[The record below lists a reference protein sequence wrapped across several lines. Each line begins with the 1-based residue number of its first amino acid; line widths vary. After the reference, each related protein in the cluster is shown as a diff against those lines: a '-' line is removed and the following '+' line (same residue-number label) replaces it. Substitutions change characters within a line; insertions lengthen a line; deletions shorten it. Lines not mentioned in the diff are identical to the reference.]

1 MAKPLN
7 IELPNGVQI
16 PIVYED
22 HAVLAVDK
30 PAGWMCAPPSWQQT
44 GRNLQAALESSV
56 NHGDYW
62 AKSRNLRYLRFVHR
76 LDSDTSGILLLA
88 KSAGALEALSEL
100 FQTRNVEKVYLAAV
114 DGSVAADEW
123 VCSEPIGP
131 MKGRKGVMQVDAAGG
146 DAETRFKVL
155 QRIKGRSLVEA
166 RPLTGRTHQIRV
178 HLRAAG
184 HPVLHDP
191 IYGKASEKKEKL
203 ALRATKLVYRDPF
216 RKKQVCVRAK
226 VAKFISGHGFEVR
239 RPKNASASLNR
250 RGGGEDSSSGLKD
263 RSR

>member
-1 MAKPLN
+1 MTILCPHHLFMAKPRN
-7 IELPNGVQI
+7 IELPNGVLI

-22 HAVLAVDK
+22 HAVLAIDK
-30 PAGWMCAPPSWQQT
+30 PAGWMCAPTSWQKT

-62 AKSRNLRYLRFVHR
+62 SKSRNLRFLRFIHR
-76 LDSDTSGILLLA
+76 LDADTSGILLLA

-100 FQTRNVEKVYLAAV
+100 FQTRKVEKVYLTAV
-114 DGSVAADEW
+114 EGEVDADEW
-123 VCSEPIGP
+123 VSEESIGP
-131 MKGRKGVMQVDAAGG
+131 ALGRKGVMKVEGAGG

-155 QRIKGRSLVEA
+155 QRNNGRSLIEA

-178 HLRAAG
+178 HLQAAG

-191 IYGKASEKKEKL
+191 IYGKASEKKVKL

-216 RKKQVCVRAK
+216 RKKQVCVKAK
-226 VAKFISGHGFEVR
+226 VAKFISDHGFEVR
-239 RPKNASASLNR
+239 RPA
-250 RGGGEDSSSGLKD
+250 
-263 RSR
+263 